1 MSYPKQ
7 VRRFIE
13 WSKLMVAGATVD
25 REATKGLS
33 GKKTRSTKPTRR
45 RRRKRKKHSRR
56 MRDG

>member
-33 GKKTRSTKPTRR
+33 GKKTRSSKPRHR
-45 RRRKRKKHSRR
+45 RRRKRSKRNRR